1 MQRLLIEVSPGEL
14 LDRIGI
20 LQLKLEHLRAL
31 PARQAVERELEA
43 LFQQRDASIRFSAE
57 LRLLAEELAGV
68 NRVLWRVE
76 DELRL
81 CEQRGQFDA
90 VFVEMARGVYQN
102 NDRRSLLKRRINEL
116 LGSSLTEQKV
126 YPSG

>member
-31 PARQAVERELEA
+31 PARQAIERELEA
-43 LFQQRDASIRFSAE
+43 LLQQRDASIRFTAE
-57 LRLLAEELAGV
+57 LHLLAEELAGV

-90 VFVEMARGVYQN
+90 TFIELARGVYQN
-102 NDRRSLLKRRINEL
+102 NDRRSLLKRRINDL

-126 YPSG
+126 YHSG